1 MSDKRLIKTVLM
13 RHPALNTIP
22 KALLYLSIFI
32 LAGAL
37 IPLCLAGIS
46 NLKISELI
54 IQGII
59 SGLIFFG
66 ISILMYFVT
75 RFTNLKGTNVYHS
88 ILNHIALLILA
99 LIVWLGIEYFIFYMV
114 FQKSTFELITELIP
128 FKIVINILVFIIII
142 QYYEKM
148 TASEIVEDES
158 DLAPEIPENSTSP
171 EHVKIEKTDKI
182 TIKSGSNINIINV
195 SDILYIQAEG
205 DYIIIYTGLTR
216 YIKEETMKHIE
227 ELLPS
232 NFLRIHRSCILNTS
246 HISRIELYEKQN
258 YKVTLKTGQQLKAS
272 ATGYK
277 LLKEKLQL

>member
-1 MSDKRLIKTVLM
+1 MT
-13 RHPALNTIP
+13 HPAFNTIP
-22 KALLYLSIFI
+22 RAILYLSIFI

-37 IPLCLAGIS
+37 IPLSLAGIS

-66 ISILMYFVT
+66 ISILLYFVT
-75 RFTNLKGTNVYHS
+75 RFTNLRGLNVFHGF
-88 ILNHIALLILA
+88 LNHSALLILA
-99 LIVWLGIEYFIFYMV
+99 LIIWLGIEYFIFYMV
-114 FQKSTFELITELIP
+114 FQKSTFELITQLIP
-128 FKIVINILVFIIII
+128 YKIAINILVFIIII

-148 TASEIVEDES
+148 TASEIVEDETDQS
-158 DLAPEIPENSTSP
+158 PENPENRTSS
-171 EHVKIEKTDKI
+171 EHVKTEKTDKI

-205 DYIIIYTGLTR
+205 DYIILYTDLTR

-227 ELLPS
+227 EQLPS
-232 NFLRIHRSCILNTS
+232 NFIRIHRSCILNTNY
-246 HISRIELYEKQN
+246 ISRIELYEKQN

>member
-1 MSDKRLIKTVLM
+1 M
-13 RHPALNTIP
+13 RHPAFNTIP
-22 KALLYLSIFI
+22 RALLYLSIFI

-46 NLKISELI
+46 NLKIFELI

-66 ISILMYFVT
+66 ISILLYFVT
-75 RFTNLKGTNVYHS
+75 RFTNLKGTNVFQGF
-88 ILNHIALLILA
+88 LNHSALLILA
-99 LIVWLGIEYFIFYMV
+99 QIVWLGIEYFIFYMV
-114 FQKSTFELITELIP
+114 FQKSTFELITSLIP
-128 FKIVINILVFIIII
+128 YKIVVNILVFIIII

-148 TASEIVEDES
+148 TASEIVEDETDQS
-158 DLAPEIPENSTSP
+158 PEIPENNTLS
-171 EHVKIEKTDKI
+171 EHVKIEKIDKI
-182 TIKSGSNINIINV
+182 TIKSGSNINIINI

-205 DYIIIYTGLTR
+205 DYIILYTESTR

-227 ELLPS
+227 EQLPS
-232 NFLRIHRSCILNTS
+232 NFLRIHRSCILNANYL
-246 HISRIELYEKQN
+246 SRIELYEKQN